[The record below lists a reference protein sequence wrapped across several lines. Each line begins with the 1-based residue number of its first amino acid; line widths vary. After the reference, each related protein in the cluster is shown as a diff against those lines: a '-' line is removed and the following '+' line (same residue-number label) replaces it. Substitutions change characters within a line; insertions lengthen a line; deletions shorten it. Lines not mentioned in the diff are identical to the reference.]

1 MKRQRSLKTRI
12 ILMLLCT
19 AMVLSCSIPA
29 LAAESATAQEIIRL
43 GTDKATQGHWAGKYG
58 ADAAILFGY
67 AYTGD

>member
-1 MKRQRSLKTRI
+1 MKRQRSLKTHI
-12 ILMLLCT
+12 ILMLLCA
-19 AMVLSCSIPA
+19 AMVLCSIPA

-58 ADAAILFGY
+58 ADTAILFGY